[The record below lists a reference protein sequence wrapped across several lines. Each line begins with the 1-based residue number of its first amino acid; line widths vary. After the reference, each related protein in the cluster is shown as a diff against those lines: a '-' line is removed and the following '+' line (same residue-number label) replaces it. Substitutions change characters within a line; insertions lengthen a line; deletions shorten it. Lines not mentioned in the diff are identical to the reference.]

1 MWKNES
7 PHTLHSKISYSDSYT
22 SLQKTLT
29 CILWVNFLAC
39 ELYLKKSGIKTN
51 KGGIKK
57 SRKTTLELTL
67 LITDCPTFI
76 TTERQF
82 LHQNK
87 DIAHLSAH
95 ISEHWHTDYQILLLQ
110 WINPNFKNNLFYVH
124 GSLQK
129 FSKQLMWHNLH
140 FYKKV
145 TWDLHNS

>member
-1 MWKNES
+1 MSKKLNLIGATLFPPS
-7 PHTLHSKISYSDSYT
+7 PPSYQD
-22 SLQKTLT
+22 L
-29 CILWVNFLAC
+29 
-39 ELYLKKSGIKTN
+39 LYYLSSQSQR
-51 KGGIKK
+51 GIKK
-57 SRKTTLELTL
+57 SSKTTLELTL

-82 LHQNK
+82 LRQDKN
-87 DIAHLSAH
+87 IAHLSAH

-110 WINPNFKNNLFYVH
+110 WINPNFKNDLFYVY